1 MCICLYM
8 CECRNPQGPEES
20 IRVPRTG
27 VTGGCDCCACW
38 ESNFGPLEGQ
48 PFSLITESPL
58 IDFSTFIECHL
69 SQALPVY
76 LWCIHGWQRDK
87 ILFLMDFLGLIKK
100 EYNAVSHSVCKKV
113 EVPPSDSL
121 SKTPLRLF
129 SFLCQ
134 FLAFCGLA
142 VLLWL
147 STLYPCWWSMCPNC
161 LLDHI
166 TRTSVNISTY
176 STVNWQLLESSLAQ
190 PLFFFWSMSTSLMM
204 VDTDCQFYSL

>member
-87 ILFLMDFLGLIKK
+87 ILFLTDFLGLIKK
-100 EYNAVSHSVCKKV
+100 EYNAWVTLCVRRWKHCLLI
-113 EVPPSDSL
+113 L
-121 SKTPLRLF
+121 SPKLRSGCFLF
-129 SFLCQ
+129 SVSSLPSV
-134 FLAFCGLA
+134 
-142 VLLWL
+142 VLLCCWGCQL
-147 STLYPCWWSMCPNC
+147 CIHVDGPCVPTAYLTISPGCLWTSPHILQWTGNSSNQVLPNPCSSFDRCQLHWW
-161 LLDHI
+161 
-166 TRTSVNISTY
+166 
-176 STVNWQLLESSLAQ
+176 W
-190 PLFFFWSMSTSLMM
+190 
-204 VDTDCQFYSL
+204 